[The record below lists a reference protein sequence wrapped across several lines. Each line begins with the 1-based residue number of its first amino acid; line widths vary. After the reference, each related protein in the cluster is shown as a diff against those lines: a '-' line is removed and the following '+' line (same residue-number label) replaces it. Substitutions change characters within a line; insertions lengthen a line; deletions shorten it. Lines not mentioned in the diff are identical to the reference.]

1 MAFISSEGLGA
12 RIIARGWAECQGGS
26 GEVSRQWSEVDGMDM
41 DGLTTYHASPA
52 LTGPGAGAMMPGR
65 LDPTGVGLA
74 AMSSAI
80 TIRAFTQ
87 SDVPFGME
95 LKRLAGWNQL
105 EADWR
110 RFLALQPDGCFVAEA
125 GSVPA
130 GTATTT
136 QYGLRLG
143 WVGMVLVL
151 PQMRRRGVG
160 TALLRHCIDDLEA
173 RGVACV
179 KLDATPLGKKLYD
192 TLGFVDEYLLARWQ
206 AAATPP
212 VGPRSDEVQP
222 LGPDDVAELSE
233 YDGPVFGADR
243 REHLA
248 LLIDQ
253 GPGGC
258 FLHRNERGHIDGY
271 LCSRPGA
278 NAAQIGPWVDLVTKA
293 LPDGLDSPA
302 EVVSAGFYV
311 HKDVWV
317 DEFTATPEPVTL
329 SILVIGCGLALLRRR
344 RA

>member
-1 MAFISSEGLGA
+1 
-12 RIIARGWAECQGGS
+12 
-26 GEVSRQWSEVDGMDM
+26 
-41 DGLTTYHASPA
+41 
-52 LTGPGAGAMMPGR
+52 
-65 LDPTGVGLA
+65 
-74 AMSSAI
+74 MSSAI

-278 NAAQIGPWVDLVTKA
+278 NAAQIGPWV
-293 LPDGLDSPA
+293 A
-302 EVVSAGFYV
+302 EDAAAG
-311 HKDVWV
+311 
-317 DEFTATPEPVTL
+317 E
-329 SILVIGCGLALLRRR
+329 ALLVAGLGPLAGEAVFLDVPMARPGPSALVGRYGFETQR
-344 RA
+344 PLIRMYRGENAHPGDPARVFAFCGPETG